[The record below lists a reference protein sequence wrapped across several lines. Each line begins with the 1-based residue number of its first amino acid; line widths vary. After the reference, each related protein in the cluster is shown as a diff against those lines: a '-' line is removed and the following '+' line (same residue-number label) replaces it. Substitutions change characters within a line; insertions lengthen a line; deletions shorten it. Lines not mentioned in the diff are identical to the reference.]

1 MMPSLDPN
9 ARLGTLLGGRY
20 RIDSLL
26 GAGAMGAV
34 YLARHEVLL
43 REFAVKV
50 LRRDLAEDPRIARR
64 FQREARAASR
74 VQHPNIVY
82 ISDFGTTEDGSLFL
96 VMEYIPGQDLRQ
108 ELRQCTALE
117 PPRALRI
124 LIQLADA
131 LDCAHRAGVVHR
143 DLKPENLIIG
153 VHRGKRDHLKVLD
166 FGMAKILE
174 PSGPPGLQIT
184 GRGEVH
190 GTPEYMS
197 PEQIEGRE
205 VGPASDVYTMGVV
218 AYELLTGVPPYS
230 GVRMEVLL
238 SHCNTPPVPPSVR
251 RPQAL
256 LLPAFDAI
264 VGRCL
269 AKKPEERYATA
280 GEVKVALERL
290 LRFVAGDQTSLV
302 PQEDTGAPGPAR
314 GPTAPGR
321 TPAAG
326 AEDPTDTHDGN
337 RTGADPAQAPELF
350 QRLVRELAEGLCD
363 HGLGSTE
370 LTLALTAALEAE
382 EHVIAEEAEAAL
394 GEAQIAEADHT
405 TDEREARLRYAV
417 MQLSQERARMVGGTD
432 KLALARTLRPEGA
445 PEADEATPA
454 VDLPDTSVSQI
465 ETHIAELERRMYQLD
480 QDRRDKVQEIEGRLD
495 AHRRAVEAWTA
506 QLDATILRL
515 FELVQRVRGEVRQL
529 ELLRLY
535 HRLDDLRP
543 PQVG

>member
-1 MMPSLDPN
+1 MMASADPN

-50 LRRDLAEDPRIARR
+50 LRRDLADDPRIARR

-96 VMEYIPGQDLRQ
+96 VMEYIPGHDLRQ
-108 ELRQCTALE
+108 ELRQCTTLE
-117 PPRALRI
+117 PPRALH
-124 LIQLADA
+124 LLVQLADA

-143 DLKPENLIIG
+143 DLKPENLILTE
-153 VHRGKRDHLKVLD
+153 HRGKRDHLKVLD

-174 PSGPPGLQIT
+174 PSAPPGLQIT
-184 GRGEVH
+184 GRGEVQ

-197 PEQIEGRE
+197 PEQVEGRE
-205 VGPASDVYTMGVV
+205 VGPASDIYTLGVV

-238 SHCNTPPVPPSVR
+238 SHCNTPPVPPSCR
-251 RPQAL
+251 RPQAG

-264 VGRCL
+264 VGKCL
-269 AKKPEERYATA
+269 SKRPEDRYATA
-280 GEVKVALERL
+280 GAAKVALQRL
-290 LRFVAGDQTSLV
+290 LHFVSGEASTLAGR
-302 PQEDTGAPGPAR
+302 EDTDYPAR
-314 GPTAPGR
+314 AREPAPPSPPGE
-321 TPAAG
+321 G
-326 AEDPTDTHDGN
+326 GTDTHDGN
-337 RTGADPAQAPELF
+337 QKGTDPVQAPELF
-350 QRLVRELAEGLCD
+350 QRTVRELAEGLRD
-363 HGLGSTE
+363 HGLGSAE

-382 EHVIAEEAEAAL
+382 EHVFAEEAEVAL

-405 TDEREARLRYAV
+405 TNEREARLRYAV
-417 MQLSQERARMVGGTD
+417 MQLSQERARMVVGPD
-432 KLALARTLRPEGA
+432 KLALARTLRPDGE
-445 PEADEATPA
+445 EATPA
-454 VDLPDTSVSQI
+454 VDLQDTSVSQI
-465 ETHIAELERRMYQLD
+465 DAHIAELERRMYQLD
-480 QDRRDKVQEIEGRLD
+480 QDRRARVEEIDGRLG
-495 AHRRAVEAWTA
+495 AHRRAAEAWSR
-506 QLDATILRL
+506 QLDAATLRL
-515 FELVQRVRGEVRQL
+515 YELVQRVRGEVRQL